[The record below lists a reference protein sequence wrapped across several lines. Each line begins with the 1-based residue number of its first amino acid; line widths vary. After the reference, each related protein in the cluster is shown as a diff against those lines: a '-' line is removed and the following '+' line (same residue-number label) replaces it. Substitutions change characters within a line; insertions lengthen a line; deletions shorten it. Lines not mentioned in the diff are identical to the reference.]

1 MSLNSQLQSLAEG
14 YNNDIS
20 QHLQELAGNQAQ
32 NKLNELNDI
41 VSNVTN
47 TENTGQLVGGILT
60 AGRATTETVL
70 QTKKIIDKFK
80 NTKPSENPS
89 DIKENV
95 NKSAKET
102 ELKDLSADT
111 EEGLGDEI
119 GEAVGGLT
127 LESVLGPVGLLL
139 DVGTLATLGITTAIG
154 LSKRKKEKHAENAYE
169 QSIKQ
174 QQKAGS
180 QVHTISGIVQA
191 TGQKAVGGV
200 SQLD

>member
-14 YNNDIS
+14 YNNNITD
-20 QHLQELAGNQAQ
+20 HLKELASNQAQ

-47 TENTGQLVGGILT
+47 TENAGQLVGGILT
-60 AGRATTETVL
+60 AGKATTETIL
-70 QTKKIIDKFK
+70 QTKKAIDKFK
-80 NTKPSENPS
+80 NTKPSE
-89 DIKENV
+89 IKSNIEENV
-95 NKSAKET
+95 NKSSKET

-111 EEGLGDEI
+111 GEELGE
-119 GEAVGGLT
+119 EAGALG
-127 LESVLGPVGLLL
+127 LESFLGPVGLLL

-169 QSIKQ
+169 QSVKQ
-174 QQKAGS
+174 EQKAGT